1 MLKAKAK
8 ILVFS
13 VLTTILFS
21 SCSEYQKVLKSSDYN
36 YKYKKAVEYYE
47 EEDYYR
53 AQSLFDEL
61 VTIFKGSDK
70 AEDVLYYYAD
80 CHYQQKDYI
89 LGAYYF
95 ENFAKTFPYS
105 DKAEKAAYTAAY
117 CYYLNSPRYNLDQ
130 ADTYKAI
137 NAMQLY
143 INKYPNSERVKE
155 ANEIIEKLRAKLEK
169 KSYESAKLYVKLS
182 DYQAAAITLKNS
194 LKDFPDTKYREEIL
208 YLIVK
213 SNFLLAENSV
223 KEKQGERYQNTIS
236 EYYSFLDEYPQSE
249 YLKEI
254 EKMYTKSVNQ
264 IKNQ

>member
-1 MLKAKAK
+1 MSKNKAK
-8 ILVFS
+8 IIIFS
-13 VLTTILFS
+13 ILTSLILS

-36 YKYKKAVEYYE
+36 YKYTKAVEYYE

-70 AEDVLYYYAD
+70 AEDILYYYAD

-105 DKAEKAAYTAAY
+105 EKTEKAAYTAAY
-117 CYYLNSPRYNLDQ
+117 CYFLNSPKYNLDQ
-130 ADTYKAI
+130 TDTYKAI
-137 NAMQLY
+137 NAMQLF
-143 INKYPNSERVKE
+143 INKYPTSSFVAE
-155 ANEIIEKLRAKLEK
+155 ANNIIEKLRAKLEI
-169 KSYESAKLYVKLS
+169 KSYENAKLYVKLE
-182 DYQAAAITLKNS
+182 DYQAASIALKNS
-194 LKDFPDTKYREEIL
+194 IKEFPDSKYREEIL

-213 SNFLLAENSV
+213 SNFMLAEMSIE
-223 KEKQGERYQNTIS
+223 EKQGERYQNTVS
-236 EYYSFLDEYPQSE
+236 EYYSFLDEFPESE

-264 IKNQ
+264 IKKL